1 MSIWSP
7 DLTRF
12 QGPRYQALVDAIGEA
27 VANGELKPGQ
37 RLPARRDL
45 AHSLGLSVN
54 TISSAYV
61 EAERRGLV
69 LGEVGRGTFV
79 RGAAR
84 TPAGEAPFLIDGR
97 PRDLVDLSICRPC
110 RVDDYVRMLQETL
123 AELASGGDLNSL
135 LACRP
140 VIGLSQHRSAAAQW
154 LAGLGVDAPAER
166 IVLTNGCAHALL
178 VALSALVQPGDT
190 VVTESLTDYGLIS
203 LASVLHFRLIG
214 LATDSEGILPD
225 AFEAAC
231 RNGDVK
237 VLVATPTLTNPTCT
251 LMSADRRRGIAAIA
265 RRHSVSIVEDDVF
278 SPLVEDRPPPL
289 SSFLPDRAYYVTSF
303 TKCSVSGLRTGYL
316 VPPAYDV
323 QRMVARV
330 RTTSWMATPL
340 VAEIASRWILDGTM
354 SEAVA
359 RQRQEFAA
367 RQRLVEGAL
376 DGYALQRHPTACNVW
391 LPLPPPWRADN
402 FVAQARLRG
411 VAVSPAEPYV
421 VGRSA
426 EPHAVRLS
434 VGAAR
439 SRGELAEGLNSIR
452 SLLAQ
457 EPEPAW
463 LPI

>member
-37 RLPARRDL
+37 RLPPRRDL
-45 AHSLGLSVN
+45 AHSLGFSIN
-54 TISSAYV
+54 TVSSAYI

-69 LGEVGRGTFV
+69 FGEVGRGTFV

-84 TPAGEAPFLIDGR
+84 TPGGESAFLIEGR
-97 PRDLVDLSICRPC
+97 PRDLIDLSICRPC
-110 RVDDYVRMLQETL
+110 RLEDYIRLLQETL
-123 AELASGGDLNSL
+123 AELAGDDDLNAL
-135 LACRP
+135 MACRP
-140 VIGLSQHRSAAAQW
+140 VIGLGRHRSAASQW

-178 VALSALVQPGDT
+178 VALSALVQPGET
-190 VVTESLTDYGLIS
+190 VVTEELTDYGLIS
-203 LASVLHFRLIG
+203 LASVLHFRLVG

-231 RNGDVK
+231 RRGDVK
-237 VLVATPTLTNPTCT
+237 VLVATPTLTNPTCA
-251 LMSADRRRGIAAIA
+251 LMSADRRRRIAAIA
-265 RRHSVSIVEDDVF
+265 GRHDVSIVEDDVF
-278 SPLVEDRPPPL
+278 GPLVEDRPPPL
-289 SSFLPDRAYYVTSF
+289 SSFLPDNSYYVTSF
-303 TKCSVSGLRTGYL
+303 TKSAVSGLRTGYL
-316 VPPAYDV
+316 VPPAYDI

-340 VAEIASRWILDGTM
+340 VAEIASRWIVDGTM

-376 DGYALQRHPTACNVW
+376 DGHAVRRHPTACNVW

-402 FVAQARLRG
+402 FVAQARIRG
-411 VAVSPAEPYV
+411 VALSPPEPYV

-434 VGAAR
+434 VGAAH
-439 SRGELAEGLNSIR
+439 SRGELAEALNAVR
-452 SLLAQ
+452 GLLAQ
-457 EPEPAW
+457 QPEPAW